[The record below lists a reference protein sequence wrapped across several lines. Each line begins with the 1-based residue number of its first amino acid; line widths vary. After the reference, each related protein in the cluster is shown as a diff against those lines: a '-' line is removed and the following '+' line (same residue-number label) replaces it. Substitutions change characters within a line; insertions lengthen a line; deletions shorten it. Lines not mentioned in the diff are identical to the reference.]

1 MYFENSCMMITN
13 KSADVHAD
21 LHEQRGCPPYQRG
34 CADWGGLTLVFSVDH
49 ILTGEILAL

>member
-1 MYFENSCMMITN
+1 MITN